1 MSMTATQKAEL
12 KEAILRKLAS
22 ELIRNWDEIK
32 NITGFESLSAWQ
44 KSIRGGKISLGGEDR
59 LVMYQYDRKA
69 LDARDEEMME
79 FLISLNP
86 TIASLQIIIN
96 PWNENTHPG
105 VYFAIILG
113 GHDPQPEGW
122 DNVPTGTSFNT
133 ANNTFQLTLATSS
146 GDIEHTI
153 ALLDNLSQFVSF
165 DQSRPKIDPDKAK
178 EILDTTIY
186 ELLPGFQTRQEE
198 IDDFFAQ
205 YERLRNDDPPVNFPP
220 SDEYNLKEISFNQNN
235 PDAYIAREE
244 PPLGD
249 VNHGK
254 SLWYIYEDLTNY
266 FDQSEFNID
275 DLVDQRP
282 RYIPKSSGYMQIRN
296 LNQAIIIRNM
306 ESDDV
311 GLGTKD
317 NPIWQDTGFTIT
329 MWVKFLDKVSGGT
342 LFNLGNPLRSTG
354 PYGFMLE
361 TFVLNGNETAEGYS
375 GFAGAIDPYTFSLAA
390 EQKGMPYFQDSDIAR
405 FIRLV
410 VVEDDEI
417 LRDSS
422 RGWTSPIDPTQ
433 LIFKCAPAGMTPPTN
448 IANCDS
454 MGGIPQYD
462 EDYAHVRLLTH
473 ANVPVDLQEWYFI
486 VATYDPDINETVS
499 YQDTTNNH
507 LQDFWNWNINS
518 DESYTSNSGLG
529 AKCKVEIISKT
540 DLLRARGY
548 RV

>member
-1 MSMTATQKAEL
+1 MSMTAAEKAQKKEDIL
-12 KEAILRKLAS
+12 KRLSS
-22 ELIRNWDEIK
+22 ELIRNWDHIN

-86 TIASLQIIIN
+86 VTESLQIVMTEWQNTPGTYYAVITGN
-96 PWNENTHPG
+96 SDGLPDGWENLAPG
-105 VYFAIILG
+105 GIMPVAPGEAGFSIQLG
-113 GHDPQPEGW
+113 
-122 DNVPTGTSFNT
+122 T
-133 ANNTFQLTLATSS
+133 ASN
-146 GDIEHTI
+146 DIEHTI

-165 DQSRPKIDPDKAK
+165 DQSRPTIDPDKAK

-205 YERLRNDDPPVNFPP
+205 YERLRNPDPPESFPP
-220 SDEYNLKEISFNQNN
+220 SETYNLEEIYFRPDN
-235 PDAYIAREE
+235 PNAKITRAGEE
-244 PPLGD
+244 KTLE
-249 VNHGK
+249 
-254 SLWYIYEDLTNY
+254 YIYNDLTNY

-311 GLGTKD
+311 GLGTRD
-317 NPIWQDTGFTIT
+317 NPTWQSTGFTIT
-329 MWVKFLDKVSGGT
+329 MWVKFLDKVSSGT
-342 LFNLGNPLRSTG
+342 LFNLGNPLRAG
-354 PYGFMLE
+354 NPYGFMLE
-361 TFVLNGNETAEGYS
+361 TYVAKKTSDTTYDVPGYHEDAPM
-375 GFAGAIDPYTFSLAA
+375 GDWGGTTWEPGWAFT
-390 EQKGMPYFQDSDIAR
+390 ESDTER

-410 VVEDDEI
+410 VRDHEGNI
-417 LRDSS
+417 RDSHIGNFGGHDTFEPVLS
-422 RGWTSPIDPTQ
+422 RLDTTDATQGTFGKPALEHAAQRAFQYTRVPI
-433 LIFKCAPAGMTPPTN
+433 
-448 IANCDS
+448 
-454 MGGIPQYD
+454 
-462 EDYAHVRLLTH
+462 
-473 ANVPVDLQEWYFI
+473 DLQEWYFI
-486 VATYDPDINETVS
+486 VATYSHDQVEDGYTFDDYTSGPETHG
-499 YQDTTNNH
+499 DG
-507 LQDFWNWNINS
+507 DFWRWNKS
-518 DESYTSNSGLG
+518 ADLQTYTSNSGLG

-548 RV
+548 RL

>member
-1 MSMTATQKAEL
+1 MSMTAAYKAQK
-12 KEAILRKLAS
+12 KEDILRRLAS
-22 ELIRNWDEIK
+22 EMIKNWDQI
-32 NITGFESLSAWQ
+32 NDITGYESLSAFQ
-44 KSIRGGKISLGGEDR
+44 KSIQGGKISLGGTDR

-69 LDARDEEMME
+69 MDVTDELLME
-79 FLISLNP
+79 YLISLNP
-86 TIASLQIIIN
+86 TIDALTISMVATGEGL
-96 PWNENTHPG
+96 G
-105 VYFAIILG
+105 GYFAVIHGSAL
-113 GHDPQPEGW
+113 DLPVGW
-122 DNVPTGTSFNT
+122 DTAPSGVLPAGTAGAFTLTLETETGT
-133 ANNTFQLTLATSS
+133 L
-146 GDIEHTI
+146 

-165 DQSRPKIDPDKAK
+165 DQSRPTIDPDKAK

-198 IDDFFAQ
+198 IDAFFAQ

-282 RYIPKSSGYMQIRN
+282 RYIPKSSGYLQIRN

-311 GLGTKD
+311 GLGTVD

-342 LFNLGNPLRSTG
+342 LFNLGNPLRAG
-354 PYGFMLE
+354 NPYGFMLE
-361 TFVLNGNETAEGYS
+361 TFVAKKTSDTTFDIPGYYEDVTM
-375 GFAGAIDPYTFSLAA
+375 GDPGQSTWEPHWAFS
-390 EQKGMPYFQDSDIAR
+390 ESDTER

-410 VVEDDEI
+410 VRDENDDI
-417 LRDSS
+417 RDSHIGGS
-422 RGWTSPIDPTQ
+422 YSIAPELFMPALHRRDTREGNPDVSYTSTALEQDDHRVFNYT
-433 LIFKCAPAGMTPPTN
+433 
-448 IANCDS
+448 
-454 MGGIPQYD
+454 
-462 EDYAHVRLLTH
+462 R
-473 ANVPVDLQEWYFI
+473 VPVDLQEWYFI
-486 VATYDPDINETVS
+486 VATYDKDYKEDQYIEDPAYYSDP
-499 YQDTTNNH
+499 
-507 LQDFWNWNINS
+507 DFWKWNVIPGT
-518 DESYTSNSGLG
+518 DPVQYTSASGYG
-529 AKCKVEIISKT
+529 NKCKVEIISKT

-548 RV
+548 RL

>member
-86 TIASLQIIIN
+86 TIATLQIIIN
-96 PWNENTHPG
+96 PWNEDTHPG

-282 RYIPKSSGYMQIRN
+282 RYIPKSSGYLQIRN

-311 GLGTKD
+311 GLGTVD

-342 LFNLGNPLRSTG
+342 LFNLGNPLRAG
-354 PYGFMLE
+354 NPYGFMLE
-361 TFVLNGNETAEGYS
+361 TFVAKKTSDTTFDIPGYYEDVTM
-375 GFAGAIDPYTFSLAA
+375 GDPGQSTWEPHWAFS
-390 EQKGMPYFQDSDIAR
+390 ESDTER

-410 VVEDDEI
+410 VRDENDDI
-417 LRDSS
+417 RDSHIGGS
-422 RGWTSPIDPTQ
+422 YSIAPELFMPALHRRDTREGNPDVSYTSTALEQDDHRVFNYT
-433 LIFKCAPAGMTPPTN
+433 
-448 IANCDS
+448 
-454 MGGIPQYD
+454 
-462 EDYAHVRLLTH
+462 R
-473 ANVPVDLQEWYFI
+473 VPVDLQEWYFI
-486 VATYDPDINETVS
+486 VATYDKDYKEDQYIEDPAYYSDP
-499 YQDTTNNH
+499 
-507 LQDFWNWNINS
+507 DFWKWNVIPGT
-518 DESYTSNSGLG
+518 DPVQYTSASGYG
-529 AKCKVEIISKT
+529 NKCKVEIISKT

-548 RV
+548 RL